1 MNPISP
7 NRPASTEHKS
17 ALAQAIE
24 ADNANRPCKVFPVSG
39 FFHLGGKPIHKVAIR
54 VNVKAEEDIALVR
67 AHQYVKDLCGNV
79 ESAKSDHDILS
90 DAKARH
96 ALFEA
101 IREVKTTVDAEG
113 NEADEVTQWPGLVSP
128 EWMAKNLT
136 TDQVATLLNLYMQ
149 TRAEQGGWLDN
160 FDEETV
166 DHMLAIAADA
176 GDRNALARVSLAQLP
191 REHIQYLLQFAAM
204 RLRAVNLEMEYLK
217 NTPIAPTDTTDA
229 PT

>member
-1 MNPISP
+1 MNPTSP
-7 NRPASTEHKS
+7 IRPTSTEHKS

-39 FFHLGGKPIHKVAIR
+39 FFHLGGKPVHKVAIR

-101 IREVKTTVDAEG
+101 VREVKTTVDAEG

-136 TDQVATLLNLYMQ
+136 TDQIGTLLNLYMQ
-149 TRAEQGGWLDN
+149 TRAEQSGWFDN
-160 FDEETV
+160 FDPEMV
-166 DHMLAIAADA
+166 DSMLSVAADA
-176 GDRNALARVSLAQLP
+176 QDNPIARVMLAQLP
-191 REHIQYLLQFAAM
+191 REQIQNLFEIAAR
-204 RLRAVNLEMEYLK
+204 RLRDVTRERDYLK
-217 NTPIAPTDTTDA
+217 NTPIEPPKDA
-229 PT
+229 A

>member
-1 MNPISP
+1 MNPTSP
-7 NRPASTEHKS
+7 IRPASTEHKS

-128 EWMAKNLT
+128 DWMAKNLT
-136 TDQVATLLNLYMQ
+136 TDQIGTLLNLYMQ
-149 TRAEQGGWLDN
+149 TRAEQSGWFDN
-160 FDEETV
+160 FDSEMV
-166 DHMLAIAADA
+166 DSMLSVAADA
-176 GDRNALARVSLAQLP
+176 HDNPIARVMLAQLP
-191 REHIQYLLQFAAM
+191 REQIQNLFEIAGR
-204 RLRAVNLEMEYLK
+204 RLREVTRERDYLK
-217 NTPIAPTDTTDA
+217 NTPIEPPKDA
-229 PT
+229 A